1 MVLRG
6 GCAAHGAHGVGVC
19 DGATSWVRGV
29 CLRCE
34 GRGLACVLR
43 CVDSAGIEG
52 DEGLGVSV
60 FVGFVCVQA
69 SQRKLNQTGG
79 GVARDS

>member
-1 MVLRG
+1 MGEAWRVC
-6 GCAAHGAHGVGVC
+6 CA
-19 DGATSWVRGV
+19 
-29 CLRCE
+29 L
-34 GRGLACVLR
+34 
-43 CVDSAGIEG
+43 VDSAGIEG
-52 DEGLGVSV
+52 VEGLGVSV